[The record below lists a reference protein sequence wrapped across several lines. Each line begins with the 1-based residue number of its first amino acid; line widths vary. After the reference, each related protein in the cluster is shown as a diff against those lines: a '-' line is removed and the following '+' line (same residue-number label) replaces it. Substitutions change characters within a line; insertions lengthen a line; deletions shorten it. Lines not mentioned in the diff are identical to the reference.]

1 MLTRTPT
8 HYWLC
13 KGTSEGYMELNA
25 FDGALLDAGVGNTNL
40 VKMSSILPP
49 GCIETEPL
57 KLPLGGLVPVAYAA
71 ISCSVPGEVVSAGVA
86 VAIPED
92 PSLNGLIMEY
102 SAYGRADI
110 VEGIVRKM
118 AEKGMEQRGY
128 AVKEIRTC
136 VAEHRVV
143 SKGAA
148 FAGLV
153 LWEK

>member
-1 MLTRTPT
+1 MLIKTPT

-13 KGTSEGYMELNA
+13 SGTSEGHMELNA
-25 FDGALLDAGVGNTNL
+25 FDGALLNAGIGNTNL

-49 GCIETEPL
+49 SCIETEPV

-71 ISCSVPGEVVSAGVA
+71 ISCSVPGEVVSAAVA

-92 PSLNGLIMEY
+92 PNLNGLIMEY
-102 SAYGRADI
+102 SAYGRSDI
-110 VEGIVRKM
+110 VEGIVRTM
-118 AEKGMEQRGY
+118 VEKGMEQRGY
-128 AVKEIRTC
+128 AIKEIKTC
-136 VAEHRVV
+136 VAEHRVE

-148 FAGLV
+148 FAALV